1 MGHQVMTPVQ
11 IREKGL
17 EALRQHLGVV
27 GMVRFLQQTELGW
40 GNYTEERQQWLGD
53 PDVDEVAQQIQKAN
67 LLKPRQPAPM
77 TEVNVA
83 VDPAGIQ

>member
-1 MGHQVMTPVQ
+1 MEYQVMTPVQ

-17 EALRQHLGVV
+17 EALRQHLGVA

-53 PDVDEVAQQIQKAN
+53 PDINEIAQKIQAN
-67 LLKPRQPAPM
+67 SPRP
-77 TEVNVA
+77 
-83 VDPAGIQ
+83 

>member
-53 PDVDEVAQQIQKAN
+53 PDVNEAAQQIQKTNPPSPDN
-67 LLKPRQPAPM
+67 LRMKKVKGM
-77 TEVNVA
+77 EE
-83 VDPAGIQ
+83 